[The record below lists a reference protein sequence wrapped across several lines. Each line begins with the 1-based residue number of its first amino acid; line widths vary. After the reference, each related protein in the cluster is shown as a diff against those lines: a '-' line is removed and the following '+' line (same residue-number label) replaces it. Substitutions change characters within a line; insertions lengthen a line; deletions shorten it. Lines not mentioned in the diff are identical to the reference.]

1 VVNRWVK
8 GKADIMTKI
17 LLIDDDPD
25 VGAVFQ
31 GTFLDDPSIEYR
43 SVTDG
48 ERALD
53 EFKNFRPDIV
63 VLDIFL
69 SGSGTDGYRVLN
81 QMRSTGFTGPIVAIT
96 AYHDTDTES
105 QLKNRG
111 FSALLRKPIDPE
123 FLTTFLLGQLV

>member
-1 VVNRWVK
+1 
-8 GKADIMTKI
+8 MTKI

-31 GTFLDDPSIEYR
+31 GTFLDDASIQYR
-43 SVTDG
+43 SLTDG
-48 ERALD
+48 EKALE
-53 EFKNFRPDIV
+53 EFETFQPDIV

-69 SGSGTDGYRVLN
+69 SGYGTDGYRVLN
-81 QMRSTGFTGPIVAIT
+81 QIRSTGFNGPIVAIT

-105 QLKNRG
+105 QLKKRG

-123 FLTTFLLGQLV
+123 FLTEFLLGQLV